1 MDPMT
6 AIMLVGLLAS
16 AGYTYYATRQATK
29 TATEQMALQ
38 KKTSREQIALAATTQ
53 SRQAA
58 AAQQAMLASVVA
70 KQNAA
75 VAMDKQRRQ
84 GMSAQATLQMLG
96 AHMQLMRALAGDA
109 TGGAGGAP
117 GAPEGAAAAAV
128 APSPE
133 TQNQQALL
141 AGIDPAQISNPL
153 TMLRQQG
160 LLDAAPIA

>member
-1 MDPMT
+1 MDPMS
-6 AIMLVGLLAS
+6 AIGLIILLGT
-16 AGYTYYATRQATK
+16 AGYTYYTTRQATK

-38 KKTSREQIALAATTQ
+38 RKTSREQIALAATTQ

-70 KQNAA
+70 KQKAA

-84 GMSAQATLQMLG
+84 GMSAQATMQTLG
-96 AHMQLMRALAGDA
+96 AHMQLMQALAGAA

-117 GAPEGAAAAAV
+117 GAPEGAAAAAM

-141 AGIDPAQISNPL
+141 AGIDPSQISNPL